1 MFNTNFLFL
10 NFYLKKNTHKNCFKK
25 SQIALELVFG
35 RNAAIG
41 GKKKMHI

>member
-25 SQIALELVFG
+25 SQIVFG